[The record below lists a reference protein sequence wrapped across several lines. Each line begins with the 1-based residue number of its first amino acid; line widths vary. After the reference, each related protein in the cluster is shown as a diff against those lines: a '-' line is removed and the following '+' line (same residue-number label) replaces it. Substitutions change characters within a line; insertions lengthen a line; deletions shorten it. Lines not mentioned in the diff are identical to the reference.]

1 MLNFLK
7 IPVDI
12 ASNTSYTIT
21 RKINNEIG
29 GICDMDRKTVTNVIL
44 GKEVDCVPAGFWF
57 HFPAEQHS
65 GDAAV
70 QAHLDLAKAIDLDM
84 LKIMTESLMPYGD
97 IRCAADWKKLKP
109 FTRQSPFIVEQIDLM
124 KRVCDKLG
132 DDKALLATV
141 HGVWASMF
149 HIFNGPD
156 CYEERRDA
164 LAATL
169 REDRDAFRHGLYV
182 VTDGL
187 SLLIDEMKTTGI
199 HGFYYAAL
207 GGEANMLSREEFDEF
222 IKPCE
227 IRLLREAK
235 DENHFVMLHMCKDH
249 LDLTRY
255 ADYPCDA
262 VNWGIYSDNI
272 SLEEGRKLFAGKTI
286 LGGLDDRDGVLV
298 HGTKEQI
305 ERRVAELMDEMK
317 GYPFIL
323 GADCTLPTD
332 IPYDNI
338 RAAIEATRKHAR

>member
-1 MLNFLK
+1 MLL
-7 IPVDI
+7 
-12 ASNTSYTIT
+12 
-21 RKINNEIG
+21 
-29 GICDMDRKTVTNVIL
+29 CLL
-44 GKEVDCVPAGFWF
+44 G
-57 HFPAEQHS
+57 
-65 GDAAV
+65 
-70 QAHLDLAKAIDLDM
+70 
-84 LKIMTESLMPYGD
+84 
-97 IRCAADWKKLKP
+97 
-109 FTRQSPFIVEQIDLM
+109 
-124 KRVCDKLG
+124 
-132 DDKALLATV
+132 
-141 HGVWASMF
+141 
-149 HIFNGPD
+149 
-156 CYEERRDA
+156 
-164 LAATL
+164 
-169 REDRDAFRHGLYV
+169 
-182 VTDGL
+182 
-187 SLLIDEMKTTGI
+187 
-199 HGFYYAAL
+199 YAAL
-207 GGEANMLSREEFDEF
+207 AGAANMLSREEFDEV

>member
-1 MLNFLK
+1 MLIDNSNAKRLAIFFFYDRRGIVDSYVPYLLEDLK
-7 IPVDI
+7 KNV
-12 ASNTSYTIT
+12 S
-21 RKINNEIG
+21 EIFVVCNG
-29 GICDMDRKTVTNVIL
+29 KLKEEGKRELEKYGKVLVRENKGFDVWAYKTALET
-44 GKEVDCVPAGFWF
+44 
-57 HFPAEQHS
+57 
-65 GDAAV
+65 
-70 QAHLDLAKAIDLDM
+70 
-84 LKIMTESLMPYGD
+84 YG
-97 IRCAADWKKLKP
+97 WKKL
-109 FTRQSPFIVEQIDLM
+109 
-124 KRVCDKLG
+124 
-132 DDKALLATV
+132 
-141 HGVWASMF
+141 
-149 HIFNGPD
+149 
-156 CYEERRDA
+156 
-164 LAATL
+164 
-169 REDRDAFRHGLYV
+169 
-182 VTDGL
+182 
-187 SLLIDEMKTTGI
+187 
-199 HGFYYAAL
+199 
-207 GGEANMLSREEFDEF
+207 EEFDEV